1 MHRVHGTETTTH
13 LQRTPNRTGKEQEMN
28 DTTGAASMGGVSHI
42 AGFTLRP
49 LRPDDISVATGLLM
63 LASATGVSHHLERQL
78 AAAAADERGYAFVA
92 ERDGAVVGSAL
103 LSSEPAFPGSV
114 ITLISVSEP
123 VRKSGVGSV
132 LADLLDE
139 RLVRETLPASC
150 RLRDDLFEGRRF
162 AERHGFTLRGHS
174 MGWSI
179 DLVASEE
186 TLETSAREARQ
197 AAGVRVRRADL
208 PQEIGRVLECAVRCM
223 PGLPAE
229 QEADPEQGRDYFPGK
244 AIVLLAESVKPGGE
258 RLALGLTA
266 VAPQVEGDAWY
277 TLFTGVDPARRRVGI
292 ARALKTESF
301 LQARRAGAQSVL
313 THNHDTNDAII
324 GLNTAFGMQ
333 PAPGYWELQ
342 RPVRG

>member
-1 MHRVHGTETTTH
+1 
-13 LQRTPNRTGKEQEMN
+13 
-28 DTTGAASMGGVSHI
+28 MGCMSHI
-42 AGFTLRP
+42 VSLTPRS

-63 LASATGVSHHLERQL
+63 LTSATGVSHHLERQL
-78 AAAAADERGYAFVA
+78 AAAAAGERGYAFVA
-92 ERDGAVVGSAL
+92 ERDGAVVGAAL

-114 ITLISVSEP
+114 ITLISVSGSA
-123 VRKSGVGSV
+123 RKSGVASA
-132 LADLLDE
+132 LADLLEE
-139 RLVRETLPASC
+139 RLVHETLPASC

-162 AERHGFTLRGHS
+162 AERHGFTLHGHS

-179 DLVASEE
+179 DLAAREE
-186 TLETSAREARQ
+186 TLEKSAREARQ

-208 PQEIGRVLECAVRCM
+208 PQEIGRVLECAARCM

-229 QEADPEQGRDYFPGK
+229 QEADPEQARDYFPGN
-244 AIVLLAESVKPGGE
+244 AIVLLAESDKPGGE

-277 TLFTGVDPARRRVGI
+277 TLFTGVDPAHRRTGI

-301 LQARRAGAQSVL
+301 LQARRAGARSVL
-313 THNHDTNDAII
+313 THNYDTNDAII

>member
-1 MHRVHGTETTTH
+1 M
-13 LQRTPNRTGKEQEMN
+13 
-28 DTTGAASMGGVSHI
+28 SHI
-42 AGFTLRP
+42 VGLTPRS

-63 LASATGVSHHLERQL
+63 LTSATGVSHHLERQL
-78 AAAAADERGYAFVA
+78 AAAAAGERGYAFVA

-123 VRKSGVGSV
+123 ARKSGVAST
-132 LADLLDE
+132 LADLLEE

-162 AERHGFTLRGHS
+162 AERRGFTLHGHS
-174 MGWSI
+174 TGWSI
-179 DLVASEE
+179 DVAAREE
-186 TLETSAREARQ
+186 TLEKSAREARQ

-208 PQEIGRVLECAVRCM
+208 PQEIGRVLECAARCM

-229 QEADPEQGRDYFPGK
+229 QGADPEQARDYFPGN
-244 AIVLLAESVKPGGE
+244 AIVLLAESDKSGE

-266 VAPQVEGDAWY
+266 VTPQAEGDAWY
-277 TLFTGVDPARRRVGI
+277 TLFTGVDPAHRRTGI
-292 ARALKTESF
+292 ARALKAESF
-301 LQARRAGAQSVL
+301 LRARRAGARSVL
-313 THNHDTNDAII
+313 THNYDTNDAII

-342 RPVRG
+342 RPARG

>member
-1 MHRVHGTETTTH
+1 
-13 LQRTPNRTGKEQEMN
+13 
-28 DTTGAASMGGVSHI
+28 
-42 AGFTLRP
+42 
-49 LRPDDISVATGLLM
+49 M
-63 LASATGVSHHLERQL
+63 LTSATGVSHHLERQL
-78 AAAAADERGYAFVA
+78 AAAAAGERGYAFVA
-92 ERDGAVVGSAL
+92 ERDGAVVGAAL

-114 ITLISVSEP
+114 ITLISVSGSA
-123 VRKSGVGSV
+123 RKSGVASA
-132 LADLLDE
+132 LADLLEE
-139 RLVRETLPASC
+139 RLVHETLPASC

-162 AERHGFTLRGHS
+162 AERHGFTLHGHS

-179 DLVASEE
+179 DLAAREE
-186 TLETSAREARQ
+186 TLEKSAREARQ

-208 PQEIGRVLECAVRCM
+208 PQEIGRVLECAARCM

-229 QEADPEQGRDYFPGK
+229 QEADPEQARDYFPGN
-244 AIVLLAESVKPGGE
+244 AIVLLAESDKPGGE

-277 TLFTGVDPARRRVGI
+277 TLFTGVDPAHRRTGI

>member
-1 MHRVHGTETTTH
+1 
-13 LQRTPNRTGKEQEMN
+13 MN
-28 DTTGAASMGGVSHI
+28 DTTGATSMGSASHI

-78 AAAAADERGYAFVA
+78 AATAGERGYAFVA

-114 ITLISVSEP
+114 ITLISVSESA
-123 VRKSGVGSV
+123 RKSGVASA
-132 LADLLDE
+132 LADLLEE

-174 MGWSI
+174 VGWSI
-179 DLVASEE
+179 DLAALEE

-208 PQEIGRVLECAVRCM
+208 PQEIGRVLECAARCM

-229 QEADPEQGRDYFPGK
+229 QQEADPEQGRDYFPGN
-244 AIVLLAESVKPGGE
+244 AIVLLAESDKPGGE

-266 VAPQVEGDAWY
+266 VAPQVDGHAWY
-277 TLFTGVDPARRRVGI
+277 TLFTGVDPAHRRTGI

>member
-1 MHRVHGTETTTH
+1 
-13 LQRTPNRTGKEQEMN
+13 MN
-28 DTTGAASMGGVSHI
+28 DTTGAASMGSASHI
-42 AGFTLRP
+42 AGFTLRA

-78 AAAAADERGYAFVA
+78 AAAAAGERGYAFVA
-92 ERDGAVVGSAL
+92 ERDGAVVGAAL

-123 VRKSGVGSV
+123 ARRSGAGSA

-139 RLVRETLPASC
+139 RLAREPLPASC

-174 MGWSI
+174 VGWSI
-179 DLVASEE
+179 DLAAREE

-208 PQEIGRVLECAVRCM
+208 PQEIGRVLECAARCM

-229 QEADPEQGRDYFPGK
+229 QQGADPEQARDYFPAN

-266 VAPQVEGDAWY
+266 VAPQVDGHAWY
-277 TLFTGVDPARRRVGI
+277 TLFTGVDPAHRRAGI

-342 RPVRG
+342 RPARG